1 MVIIDAMKSPST
13 TTSTYS
19 AFRGHTQIAS
29 GRLEE
34 VATVIH
40 ALLETGDSTLVL
52 VFDDQDGRQIDFDL
66 RGSIEDVAR
75 RYGSESQDEV
85 SNGPTPR
92 RRPGRPK
99 LGVVGREVTLLPRH
113 WAWLQTQR
121 GGPSAT
127 LRRMV
132 DEARAVGGDRD
143 QQRRAQDAINRFISA
158 TAGNLAGFEEANR
171 ALYRGDRQRFELEC
185 ARWPLDIRRYIEH
198 WAVVAFGTMA
208 SPIS

>member
-1 MVIIDAMKSPST
+1 MEELST
-13 TTSTYS
+13 TPSTYS
-19 AFRGHTQIAS
+19 AFRGHTEIAS

-34 VATVIH
+34 VASAIH
-40 ALLETGDSTLVL
+40 TLLEQGDSTLVV
-52 VFDDQDGRQIDFDL
+52 VFDDLDGRQVDFDL
-66 RGSIEDVAR
+66 SGSMEDVAR
-75 RYGSESQDEV
+75 RYGSESHDEV
-85 SNGPTPR
+85 RNGPTPR

-113 WAWLQTQR
+113 WVWLQTQR

-127 LRRMV
+127 LRRLV
-132 DEARAVGGDRD
+132 DEARSVGGDRE

-158 TAGNLAGFEEANR
+158 IAGNLAGFEEANR

-185 ARWPLDIRRYIEH
+185 AGWPLDIRRYIEH

-208 SPIS
+208 SHIS